1 MLSFC
6 ARSSGPTI
14 YSFFSSS
21 HLTLLSRLTL
31 LNSHYLT
38 LSVSPLTKQQTPHQ
52 VSDYNNNFFMGNV
65 EMVCGF
71 VLVCREIQSIKFDC
85 FDFLTVYC

>member
-1 MLSFC
+1 
-6 ARSSGPTI
+6 
-14 YSFFSSS
+14 
-21 HLTLLSRLTL
+21 
-31 LNSHYLT
+31 
-38 LSVSPLTKQQTPHQ
+38 
-52 VSDYNNNFFMGNV
+52 MGNV